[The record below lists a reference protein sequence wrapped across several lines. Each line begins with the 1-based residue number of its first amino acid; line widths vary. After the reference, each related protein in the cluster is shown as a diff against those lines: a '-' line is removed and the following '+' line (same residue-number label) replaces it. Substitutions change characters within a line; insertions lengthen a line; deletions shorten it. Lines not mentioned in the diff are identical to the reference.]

1 MSLPPSKALA
11 RIEPALT
18 RGRASLVGRHAVAQL
33 MLWSGLYYLFPALTG
48 RILAETGW
56 SASILTASY
65 TAGFLLWAFSSP
77 LVGRTIDIGHG
88 IVAMRCGALV
98 GASLLV
104 AMSQAQTLAVFAP
117 LMVLLGASMA
127 ATLYDPCFA
136 ILLRRFGASAASPVA
151 TVTLV
156 AGLATLLTFPM
167 VGWLLQ
173 VTDWRAV
180 MLAAAAL
187 VLAAAVLIPS
197 EGAARPADRS
207 RHDMPRGRAS
217 PTVLLIGLSFAT
229 LMFSHAALL
238 FILPLHLRKLPET
251 ADFALILPALLGPAQ
266 IFGRLVC
273 APLIRL
279 FDPVLLARSVF
290 GVMLLPPLALLV
302 VPYQATTI
310 LPILLLQGAG
320 YGMHTIL
327 RPVLTRNHVPPFRL
341 GRDLG
346 LIAMIGL
353 VMMALGPAAGG
364 VVWQGAGFQVLAWL
378 LLAMNLVGVLLLFPL
393 PRRAER

>member
-1 MSLPPSKALA
+1 M
-11 RIEPALT
+11 
-18 RGRASLVGRHAVAQL
+18 
-33 MLWSGLYYLFPALTG
+33 
-48 RILAETGW
+48 
-56 SASILTASY
+56 
-65 TAGFLLWAFSSP
+65 
-77 LVGRTIDIGHG
+77 
-88 IVAMRCGALV
+88 
-98 GASLLV
+98 
-104 AMSQAQTLAVFAP
+104 
-117 LMVLLGASMA
+117 
-127 ATLYDPCFA
+127 
-136 ILLRRFGASAASPVA
+136 
-151 TVTLV
+151 
-156 AGLATLLTFPM
+156 
-167 VGWLLQ
+167 
-173 VTDWRAV
+173 
-180 MLAAAAL
+180 
-187 VLAAAVLIPS
+187 
-197 EGAARPADRS
+197 
-207 RHDMPRGRAS
+207 
-217 PTVLLIGLSFAT
+217 LLIGLSFAT

-279 FDPVLLARSVF
+279 FDAVLLARSVF